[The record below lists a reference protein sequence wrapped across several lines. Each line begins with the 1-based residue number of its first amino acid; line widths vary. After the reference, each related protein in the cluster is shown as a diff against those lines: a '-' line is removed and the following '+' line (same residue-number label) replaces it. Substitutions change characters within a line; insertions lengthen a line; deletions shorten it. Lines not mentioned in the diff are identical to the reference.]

1 MAEAEPDSRPPDSR
15 LQKLRKSARAAVA
28 RWFEEPVSA
37 ALVAV
42 GFGANAATIAG
53 FLLAVVA
60 AGFAAVGEWVIAGLI
75 SIPAALFDMID
86 GAVARRT
93 GKVTDRGALLDSTFD
108 RLSEAAL
115 LLGLAIYY
123 SSAAT
128 HHQTGVILAF
138 VAFIG
143 SIMVSY
149 VRARA
154 EGLGYAGTSGF
165 LTRPERVVIMTV
177 ALLLGLPLVGLWI
190 LAVGT
195 PLSAAYRFW
204 AEWRHAE

>member
-1 MAEAEPDSRPPDSR
+1 MADSETG
-15 LQKLRKSARAAVA
+15 LQRLRKSARAAIA
-28 RWFEEPVSA
+28 RWIEEPISA

-42 GFGANAATIAG
+42 GFNANAATLAG

-60 AGFAAVGEWVIAGLI
+60 AAFAAYGEFLIAGLI

-86 GAVARRT
+86 GAIARRT
-93 GKVTDRGALLDSTFD
+93 GKVSDKGALLDSTFD

-115 LLGLAIYY
+115 LLGLLIYY
-123 SSAAT
+123 SSADSFRREAI
-128 HHQTGVILAF
+128 ILAF
-138 VAFIG
+138 VAFVG

-149 VRARA
+149 IRARA
-154 EGLGYAGTSGF
+154 EGLGYKGTSGF

-177 ALLLGLPLVGLWI
+177 ALIIGQPIWGLWI

-195 PLSAAYRFW
+195 PLSAFYRFW
-204 AEWRHAE
+204 SEWRNAD

>member
-1 MAEAEPDSRPPDSR
+1 MAESESG
-15 LQKLRKSARAAVA
+15 LQRLRKSTRAAIA

-37 ALVAV
+37 ALVAI
-42 GFGANAATIAG
+42 GFNANAATIAG
-53 FLLAVVA
+53 FLIAVIA
-60 AGFAAVGEWVIAGLI
+60 AAFATTGQFLIAGLI

-93 GKVTDRGALLDSTFD
+93 GKVTDRGALMDSTFD

-115 LLGLAIYY
+115 LLGLLIYY
-123 SSAAT
+123 SSTDTFRQDAI
-128 HHQTGVILAF
+128 ILAF
-138 VAFIG
+138 IAFVG

-149 VRARA
+149 IRARA
-154 EGLGYAGTSGF
+154 EGLGYKGTSGF

-177 ALLLGLPLVGLWI
+177 TLIIGQPIWGLWI

-195 PLSAAYRFW
+195 PLSAFYRFW
-204 AEWRHAE
+204 AEWRNAK

>member
-1 MAEAEPDSRPPDSR
+1 MAEPESG
-15 LQKLRKSARAAVA
+15 LQRLRKSGRAAVA
-28 RWFEEPVSA
+28 RWFEDPISG
-37 ALVAV
+37 ALVAI
-42 GFGANAATIAG
+42 GFNANAATLAG

-60 AGFAAVGEWVIAGLI
+60 AAFAATGQFLIAGLV

-93 GKVTDRGALLDSTFD
+93 GKVSDRGALMDSTFD

-115 LLGLAIYY
+115 LLGLLYYY
-123 SSAAT
+123 SAT
-128 HHQTGVILAF
+128 DTFRRDAIILAF
-138 VAFIG
+138 VAFVG

-149 VRARA
+149 IRARA
-154 EGLGYAGTSGF
+154 EGLGYKGTSGF

-177 ALLLGLPLVGLWI
+177 ALIVGQPIWGLWI

-195 PLSAAYRFW
+195 PLSAFYRFW
-204 AEWRHAE
+204 AEWRNAD

>member
-1 MAEAEPDSRPPDSR
+1 MADSETG
-15 LQKLRKSARAAVA
+15 LQRLRKSARAAIA
-28 RWFEEPVSA
+28 RWIEEPISA

-42 GFGANAATIAG
+42 GFNANAATLAG

-60 AGFAAVGEWVIAGLI
+60 AAFAAYGEFLIAGLI

-86 GAVARRT
+86 GAIARRT
-93 GKVTDRGALLDSTFD
+93 GKVSDKGALLDSTFD

-115 LLGLAIYY
+115 LLGLLIYY
-123 SSAAT
+123 SSADSFRREAI
-128 HHQTGVILAF
+128 ILAF
-138 VAFIG
+138 VAFVG

-149 VRARA
+149 IRARA
-154 EGLGYAGTSGF
+154 EGLGYKGTSGV

-177 ALLLGLPLVGLWI
+177 ALIIGQPIWGLWI

-195 PLSAAYRFW
+195 PLSAFYRFW
-204 AEWRHAE
+204 SEWRNAD